1 MSFVVAL
8 PEPITLSVRQRLLAV
23 VLARIALWAVHGRR
37 PDRRVQRVLGLVLR
51 RPCRASSPVEAEQA
65 VRAVT
70 TAVLQ
75 LGGSTACLP
84 RSLAALLLCRVH
96 GHVPA
101 LVVGIRPATGEVH
114 AWIDAAGRA
123 VAEPSDPRP
132 AYVPVKTYPSG
143 DQR

>member
-8 PEPITLSVRQRLLAV
+8 PEQVALPVRQRVLAV
-23 VLARIALWAVHGRR
+23 AVARVALWATHGRR
-37 PDRRVQRVLGLVLR
+37 PDERVQRVVDLALR
-51 RPCRASSPVEAEQA
+51 RLCRVSSPVEAEYA
-65 VRAVT
+65 VRTVT
-70 TAVLQ
+70 TAVLR

-96 GHVPA
+96 GHVPT